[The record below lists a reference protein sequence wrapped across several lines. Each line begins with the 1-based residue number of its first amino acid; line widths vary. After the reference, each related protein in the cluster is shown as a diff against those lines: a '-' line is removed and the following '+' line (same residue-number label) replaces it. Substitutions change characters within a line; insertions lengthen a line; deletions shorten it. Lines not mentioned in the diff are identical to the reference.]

1 MWGSQNSGYRTKL
14 FFVPHKLLDSRRGGA
29 TRGTLVQK
37 MSYCPFCLHWR
48 MSISPTWTV
57 MTILKY
63 LKNLYANPW
72 MSVPFFWLN
81 DCHVHCRKKKN
92 KTCETPKN
100 SMGQKQAIIIKNSCW
115 EASAVYFSRQ
125 HTKNVCPAAWWWFP
139 LTKNEV
145 TIYPKLSQWD
155 KL

>member
-14 FFVPHKLLDSRRGGA
+14 FFVPHKLLGCYPWHSCTKNELLSLLLALAHEHITYVDCNDHLKIFKIPICEPMDVSSFFL
-29 TRGTLVQK
+29 TQWLPCTL
-37 MSYCPFCLHWR
+37 PE
-48 MSISPTWTV
+48 
-57 MTILKY
+57 
-63 LKNLYANPW
+63 KN
-72 MSVPFFWLN
+72 
-81 DCHVHCRKKKN
+81 RN

-145 TIYPKLSQWD
+145 TIYPKLSRWD